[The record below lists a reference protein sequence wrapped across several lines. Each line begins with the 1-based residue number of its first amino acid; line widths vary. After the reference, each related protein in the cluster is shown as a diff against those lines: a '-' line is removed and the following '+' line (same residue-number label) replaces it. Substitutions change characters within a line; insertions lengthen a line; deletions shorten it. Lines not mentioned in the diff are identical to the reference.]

1 MGEGDE
7 PAGRRMRS
15 ESVGSLM
22 RQPQRM
28 TRIITRDFT
37 LRGGIPDLSWK
48 ASLSVERI
56 FWRSDL
62 GLEYAYR
69 PRPARSEITCQIG
82 GGHAPCLA
90 SRRRGATL

>member
-1 MGEGDE
+1 
-7 PAGRRMRS
+7 MRS

-69 PRPARSEITCQIG
+69 PRPARSEIKRPARSEITCQIG
-82 GGHAPCLA
+82 GGHDPCLA